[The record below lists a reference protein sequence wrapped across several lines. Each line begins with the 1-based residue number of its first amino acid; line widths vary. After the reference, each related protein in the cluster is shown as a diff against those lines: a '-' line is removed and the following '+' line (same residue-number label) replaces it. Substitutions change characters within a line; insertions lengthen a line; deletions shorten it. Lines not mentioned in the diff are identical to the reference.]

1 MKNMVP
7 DIKELIVTLK
17 SRITEAEQKIKELQ
31 DEKEPTK
38 KQQKVQNCL
47 KRNQQ
52 HTRELWD
59 EFKRNNVRIIGVPEE
74 LEGKCEET
82 IIKEMIHKNFPELRI
97 TVTEIQEARRF
108 PVKIDLIGKTPRN
121 IILKMTKF
129 KTSQSRAPGGGRSGG
144 QSRARSPNMAVAKDG
159 GGFGGGAAGNGRRL
173 HLGIPEAV
181 FVEDVDNFMKQ
192 PGNETADVVLKK
204 LDEQYQK
211 YKFMEL
217 NLAQKKRRLK
227 NQIPEIKQ
235 TLEILKYMQKK
246 KESTNSMETRFLL
259 ADNLYCKAS
268 VPPTDKVCLWLGANV
283 MLEYDIDEAQALL
296 EKNLSTATKNLDS
309 LEEDLDFLRDQFTTT
324 EVNMARVYN
333 WDVKRRNKDDP
344 TKNKA

>member
-1 MKNMVP
+1 MRDVAVSAFCMAAAAS
-7 DIKELIVTLK
+7 E
-17 SRITEAEQKIKELQ
+17 EAVCG
-31 DEKEPTK
+31 DGPAGG
-38 KQQKVQNCL
+38 
-47 KRNQQ
+47 KR
-52 HTRELWD
+52 
-59 EFKRNNVRIIGVPEE
+59 
-74 LEGKCEET
+74 
-82 IIKEMIHKNFPELRI
+82 
-97 TVTEIQEARRF
+97 A
-108 PVKIDLIGKTPRN
+108 
-121 IILKMTKF
+121 
-129 KTSQSRAPGGGRSGG
+129 
-144 QSRARSPNMAVAKDG
+144 
-159 GGFGGGAAGNGRRL
+159 

-181 FVEDVDNFMKQ
+181 FVEDVDSFMKQ

-235 TLEILKYMQKK
+235 TLEILKHMQKK
-246 KESTNSMETRFLL
+246 K
-259 ADNLYCKAS
+259 
-268 VPPTDKVCLWLGANV
+268 ANV

-296 EKNLSTATKNLDS
+296 EKNLSTATRNLES

-344 TKNKA
+344 SKSKA

>member
-1 MKNMVP
+1 MA
-7 DIKELIVTLK
+7 
-17 SRITEAEQKIKELQ
+17 AE
-31 DEKEPTK
+31 
-38 KQQKVQNCL
+38 
-47 KRNQQ
+47 
-52 HTRELWD
+52 
-59 EFKRNNVRIIGVPEE
+59 
-74 LEGKCEET
+74 
-82 IIKEMIHKNFPELRI
+82 
-97 TVTEIQEARRF
+97 
-108 PVKIDLIGKTPRN
+108 
-121 IILKMTKF
+121 
-129 KTSQSRAPGGGRSGG
+129 
-144 QSRARSPNMAVAKDG
+144 KDG
-159 GGFGGGAAGNGRRL
+159 GACGEVAAGNGPRL

-246 KESTNSMETRFLL
+246 KESPNSMETRFLL

-268 VPPTDKVCLWLGANV
+268 VPPIDKVCLWLGANV

-333 WDVKRRNKDDP
+333 WDVKRRNKDDH

>member
-1 MKNMVP
+1 MGLVKLKHHFKRQTRTGTYHLIP
-7 DIKELIVTLK
+7 RFRDEAACESSLRIEPFSQIKT
-17 SRITEAEQKIKELQ
+17 ELQ
-31 DEKEPTK
+31 GE
-38 KQQKVQNCL
+38 
-47 KRNQQ
+47 
-52 HTRELWD
+52 
-59 EFKRNNVRIIGVPEE
+59 EFEEVPLEESLQVIG
-74 LEGKCEET
+74 
-82 IIKEMIHKNFPELRI
+82 EMPELDCPTQTQTGYGKIYLSERPGPG
-97 TVTEIQEARRF
+97 TSRRAHSDWAQRPGPLQSHGVWTSDRRSRF
-108 PVKIDLIGKTPRN
+108 TASQG
-121 IILKMTKF
+121 
-129 KTSQSRAPGGGRSGG
+129 TSQSRAPGGGRSGG
-144 QSRARSPNMAVAKDG
+144 GQSRARFPNMAVAKDG

>member
-1 MKNMVP
+1 MGWTP
-7 DIKELIVTLK
+7 GSHLDSYPRPASGSPK
-17 SRITEAEQKIKELQ
+17 SVST
-31 DEKEPTK
+31 
-38 KQQKVQNCL
+38 
-47 KRNQQ
+47 
-52 HTRELWD
+52 
-59 EFKRNNVRIIGVPEE
+59 
-74 LEGKCEET
+74 
-82 IIKEMIHKNFPELRI
+82 
-97 TVTEIQEARRF
+97 
-108 PVKIDLIGKTPRN
+108 
-121 IILKMTKF
+121 
-129 KTSQSRAPGGGRSGG
+129 GGGLVVSIQSPKFRS
-144 QSRARSPNMAVAKDG
+144 SPLFWEPQPSLPLTPSKEER
-159 GGFGGGAAGNGRRL
+159 NGRRL

-181 FVEDVDNFMKQ
+181 FVEDVDSFMKQ
-192 PGNETADVVLKK
+192 PGNETADIVLKK

-227 NQIPEIKQ
+227 GQIPEIKQ

-246 KESTNSMETRFLL
+246 KESTSSLETRFLL

-296 EKNLSTATKNLDS
+296 EKNLLTATKNLDS

-333 WDVKRRNKDDP
+333 WDVKRRNKDDS

>member
-1 MKNMVP
+1 
-7 DIKELIVTLK
+7 
-17 SRITEAEQKIKELQ
+17 
-31 DEKEPTK
+31 
-38 KQQKVQNCL
+38 
-47 KRNQQ
+47 
-52 HTRELWD
+52 
-59 EFKRNNVRIIGVPEE
+59 
-74 LEGKCEET
+74 
-82 IIKEMIHKNFPELRI
+82 
-97 TVTEIQEARRF
+97 
-108 PVKIDLIGKTPRN
+108 
-121 IILKMTKF
+121 
-129 KTSQSRAPGGGRSGG
+129 
-144 QSRARSPNMAVAKDG
+144 MATAKDG
-159 GGFGGGAAGNGRRL
+159 CGLGELAAGTGRRL

-181 FVEDVDNFMKQ
+181 FVEDVDSFMKQ
-192 PGNETADVVLKK
+192 PGNETADTVLKK

-227 NQIPEIKQ
+227 GQIPEIKQ

-246 KESTNSMETRFLL
+246 KESTSLLETRFLL
-259 ADNLYCKAS
+259 ADNLYCRAS

-333 WDVKRRNKDDP
+333 WDVKRRNKDDAA
-344 TKNKA
+344 KNKA

>member
-1 MKNMVP
+1 
-7 DIKELIVTLK
+7 
-17 SRITEAEQKIKELQ
+17 
-31 DEKEPTK
+31 
-38 KQQKVQNCL
+38 
-47 KRNQQ
+47 
-52 HTRELWD
+52 
-59 EFKRNNVRIIGVPEE
+59 
-74 LEGKCEET
+74 
-82 IIKEMIHKNFPELRI
+82 
-97 TVTEIQEARRF
+97 
-108 PVKIDLIGKTPRN
+108 
-121 IILKMTKF
+121 
-129 KTSQSRAPGGGRSGG
+129 
-144 QSRARSPNMAVAKDG
+144 MAAAKDG
-159 GGFGGGAAGNGRRL
+159 CGLGEVAAGNGRRL

-181 FVEDVDNFMKQ
+181 FVQEDVDSFMKQ
-192 PGNETADVVLKK
+192 PGNETADIVLKK

-227 NQIPEIKQ
+227 GQIPEIKQ

-246 KESTNSMETRFLL
+246 KESTSSLETRFLL

-324 EVNMARVYN
+324 EVGSTASVGAAPVLFSTACGTRHTAAAEYLGDGRQAWWRPRAGAGMGLVMHS
-333 WDVKRRNKDDP
+333 P
-344 TKNKA
+344 